1 MSLTYK
7 NIRTLSNATRQLIK
21 TSLHGVSLRSSS
33 AFNVQHK
40 RPTICDKCISC
51 SSFHTSSKNYDLMEF
66 FDDRANW
73 KEKEIKTGRPWNIE
87 ELRIKSNEDL
97 HKLWYVLLKERN
109 MLFTMEQ
116 IYDDEVLTVPNP
128 ERKWKVDES
137 MRNIV
142 EVIQE
147 RERAINMLETGETGD
162 PKVRKVMNFLGM
174 IEDRTEKEY
183 LVPKS
188 ENPEYQLLH
197 PKFEKWMMKY
207 LKLYNEKQLG
217 EEQQLKKTKQKYH
230 ERLKKKFPHLTQE
243 ELELGWEQKQEEAK
257 KFSSY
262 NKYD

>member
-1 MSLTYK
+1 
-7 NIRTLSNATRQLIK
+7 
-21 TSLHGVSLRSSS
+21 
-33 AFNVQHK
+33 
-40 RPTICDKCISC
+40 
-51 SSFHTSSKNYDLMEF
+51 
-66 FDDRANW
+66 
-73 KEKEIKTGRPWNIE
+73 
-87 ELRIKSNEDL
+87 
-97 HKLWYVLLKERN
+97 
-109 MLFTMEQ
+109 
-116 IYDDEVLTVPNP
+116 
-128 ERKWKVDES
+128 

-174 IEDRTEKEY
+174 IEDRTEKEH

-217 EEQQLKKTKQKYH
+217 EEQQLKKTKRKYQ

-243 ELELGWEQKQEEAK
+243 ELELGWEKKQEEAK

-262 NKYD
+262 NVYD

>member
-1 MSLTYK
+1 MSLTYI
-7 NIRTLSNATRQLIK
+7 NIRTLSTATRQIIQK
-21 TSLHGVSLRSSS
+21 SSPIVRLYPTS
-33 AFNVQHK
+33 AFYIPYK
-40 RPTICDKCISC
+40 RPTICDKCITC

-66 FDDRANW
+66 FDDKANW
-73 KEKEIKTGRPWNIE
+73 KEKEVKTGRPWKIE

-97 HKLWYVLLKERN
+97 HKLWYVLIKERN

-116 IYDDEVLTVPNP
+116 IYDDDVLTVPNP

-174 IEDRTEKEY
+174 IEDRTEKEH

-197 PKFEKWMMKY
+197 PKYEKWMFKY
-207 LKLYNEKQLG
+207 LKLYNEKQL
-217 EEQQLKKTKQKYH
+217 EEEYQLKKAKRKYQ
-230 ERLKKKFPHLTQE
+230 EKLMKKFPHLTQE
-243 ELELGWEQKQEEAK
+243 ELELGWEQKQKEGK

-262 NKYD
+262 NEYD